1 MFKVIL
7 KKKAREFY
15 LKADQPL
22 AKKLA
27 RCFEILEENPRH
39 HPNIKFLKSQ
49 LKGFYRYRVGDY
61 RVIYEINDQE
71 ITVIVVTIAH
81 RSQVYQ

>member
-15 LKADQPL
+15 LKADQSL

-27 RCFEILEENPRH
+27 RCFEILERAINNNYYLFFFSGAR
-39 HPNIKFLKSQ
+39 NI
-49 LKGFYRYRVGDY
+49 
-61 RVIYEINDQE
+61 N
-71 ITVIVVTIAH
+71 
-81 RSQVYQ
+81 